1 MEPEEHGDVL
11 VAADAQGDVAVV
23 VVEDG
28 ALHGAEHA
36 TGMPQ
41 LDPTIWP
48 NLIFWLVVS
57 LLLLYFILSRVAL
70 PRIGTVLAE
79 RQDAIS
85 NDLEMA
91 ALLRRRAEEAEAAY
105 DKALA
110 DAREEANKI
119 ADATRASMQD
129 ELKAVMAKAEAEIA
143 ARSAESEKRIAEI
156 REGAARNVEQVA
168 RETAQAIVAA
178 LTPNLAGDRHAVDS
192 AVARQLGR

>member
-1 MEPEEHGDVL
+1 MEPEQHGDIVVL
-11 VAADAQGDVAVV
+11 TADEVAAQGA
-23 VVEDG
+23 
-28 ALHGAEHA
+28 HA

-57 LLLLYFILSRVAL
+57 IALLYFILSRVAL
-70 PRIGTVLAE
+70 PRLGAILAE

-110 DAREEANKI
+110 DARDEANRI
-119 ADATRASMQD
+119 AEATRAEMNE
-129 ELKAVMAKAEAEIA
+129 ELKALMAKAEAEIA
-143 ARSAESEKRIAEI
+143 ARSAESEKRIDEI
-156 REGAARNVEQVA
+156 REGASRNVEEVA
-168 RETAQAIVAA
+168 RDTAVAIVEA
-178 LTPNLAGDRHAVDS
+178 LMPKLADQSAVDA
-192 AVARQLGR
+192 AVGRQLRG

>member
-1 MEPEEHGDVL
+1 MEPEEHGDIVVL
-11 VAADAQGDVAVV
+11 TADEVAN
-23 VVEDG
+23 
-28 ALHGAEHA
+28 HGAHA

-57 LLLLYFILSRVAL
+57 FALLYFILSRVAL
-70 PRIGTVLAE
+70 PRLGAILAE

-110 DAREEANKI
+110 DAREEANRI
-119 ADATRASMQD
+119 AEATRAEMNE
-129 ELKAVMAKAEAEIA
+129 ELKALMAKAEAEIA
-143 ARSAESEKRIAEI
+143 ARSAESEARIKEI
-156 REGAARNVEQVA
+156 RDGAAQSIEEVA
-168 RETAQAIVAA
+168 RDTAITIVEM
-178 LTPNLAGDRHAVDS
+178 LMPSLADRAAVDA
-192 AVARQLGR
+192 AVERQLRG